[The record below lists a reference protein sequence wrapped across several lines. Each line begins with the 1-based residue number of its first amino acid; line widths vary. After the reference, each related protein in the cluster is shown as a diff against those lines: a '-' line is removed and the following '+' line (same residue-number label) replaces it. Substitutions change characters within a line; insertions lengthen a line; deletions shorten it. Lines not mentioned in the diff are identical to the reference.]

1 MKRINGIILTLA
13 LLMAGTLGAWAQY
26 SDKISNGDSEMLYAF
41 GGGERTTDVLKNSNS
56 YEVSH
61 SYRCRIGPG
70 GTIALSGKKLKGPD
84 SLNGIIIQVRFTTI
98 NGSLVAPERREVF
111 KDGSGSLKIQ
121 VPEGTENVSASIK
134 YLRCEDGYRGRDLTC
149 YVSWYVRAG
158 ATTTPAPT
166 QPTEVK
172 PENYKGTY
180 ERHGGKMEYSFT
192 NCKVTYKK
200 DDMKS
205 TNYDLHPYYN
215 TTTAGA
221 GIGSYIKGN
230 VKPGATVALACKKVK
245 GNTTLDSVMIQVE
258 ARDGNTPLIK
268 KTYKGKGALNHS
280 LQVPNNADRVSI
292 CLAYAYLDATFQ
304 ILIDL
309 DVTEELPDV
318 PGSKFKWNAVADD
331 DRCKHCKGQW
341 SEYTINW
348 GSSSQYGIMCNS
360 EKKWHQHDVNDKDVT
375 NIFYNDHIATNGER
389 LSLSK
394 GETHANY
401 HRDEELIFRGNTHAW
416 LRKRLDDGTDR
427 WSFYKG
433 FIIGKH
439 LKRSGKPSS
448 SFETDELIV
457 VPKGTIY
464 ILQKDDNSTQAYL
477 LQGSMEVNNRKDN
490 KKVTLKP
497 GQVATGT
504 KNGQMKVQT
513 FDVKAMAKKYGI
525 NLSGETTT
533 TSTKR
538 YDVERA
544 MVKYKVTTG
553 SAEGVMAKVFD
564 KYGQEERREL
574 KMGNQTTLQLTQ
586 GNNSYSLDTQAKTYT
601 QVTNAELNFLNMD
614 DPVMLKLKL
623 KKKGTAKVLNRE
635 CTIYANSDT
644 EFYVWK
650 GIVLK
655 KVAHTKKGT
664 TTTEATSVELPASV
678 DSKYFNMPTGY
689 RKK

>member
-1 MKRINGIILTLA
+1 MKRINGIILTFA

-41 GGGERTTDVLKNSNS
+41 GGGERTTDVRKNSNS

-61 SYRCRIGPG
+61 SYTCRIGPG
-70 GTIALSGKKLKGPD
+70 GTIALSGKKLKGPE
-84 SLNGIIIQVRFTTI
+84 SLKIIVIQVRFTTI

-111 KDGSGSLKIQ
+111 KDGSGSLEIQ

-192 NCKVTYKK
+192 NCKVTDK
-200 DDMKS
+200 DDNWS
-205 TNYDLHPYYN
+205 LGPGGLHPYL
-215 TTTAGA
+215 TTTTG
-221 GIGSYIKGN
+221 GQSLGSYITGK
-230 VKPGATVALACKKVK
+230 VKPGATMALACKKVK
-245 GNTTLDSVMIQVE
+245 GNTTLDSV
-258 ARDGNTPLIK
+258 LISVQAWNNNSTLINK
-268 KTYKGKGALNHS
+268 KFRGKGS
-280 LQVPNNADRVSI
+280 IQKSFQVPTNATVVSI
-292 CLAYAYLDATFQ
+292 DLVYAYMDATFKTTVR
-304 ILIDL
+304 L
-309 DVTEELPDV
+309 DVTKDLPNV
-318 PGSKFKWNAVADD
+318 PGSKFKWNTVAND
-331 DRCKHCKGQW
+331 DRCIHCKGQW
-341 SEYTINW
+341 SEYTIDNYPMAE
-348 GSSSQYGIMCNS
+348 YGTMCNS
-360 EKKWHQHDVNDKDVT
+360 EKEWHKHKNEHWEYT
-375 NIFYNDHIATNGER
+375 NIFYNDHIYTNGER
-389 LSLSK
+389 FTLAK
-394 GETHANY
+394 GEVIHNTY
-401 HRDEELIFRGNTHAW
+401 RDEELIFRGQTHAW

-544 MVKYKVTTG
+544 IVKYKVTTG

-586 GNNSYSLDTQAKTYT
+586 GNTSYNLDRNAKTYQ
-601 QVTNAELNFLNMD
+601 QVTNAELNFLNMN
-614 DPVMLKLKL
+614 DPVMQKLKL

-655 KVAHTKKGT
+655 KVVHTKKGI
-664 TTTEATSVELPASV
+664 TTTEATSVELPTSV
-678 DSKYFNMPTGY
+678 DSKYFNMPAGY